1 MLLCPSLHQSKRLWC
16 LLLTAPYIHTTQH
29 CPPTDLISL
38 IASGHCP
45 QVAELLLVRG
55 LAQIVRH
62 RTDDERSAHYESLM
76 NAEASG
82 KNSKKGL
89 HNQSKKPPAHHY
101 NDVSLPG
108 MAPKAKQYLPF
119 FQRGKHTA
127 VVEFVLSGHRLK
139 VRHCTLQESH
149 GCPQRFGEGADCV
162 LL

>member
-1 MLLCPSLHQSKRLWC
+1 MRPTQLNNS
-16 LLLTAPYIHTTQH
+16 YTTVI
-29 CPPTDLISL
+29 TTL
-38 IASGHCP
+38 

-76 NAEASG
+76 NAENSG
-82 KNSKKGL
+82 KSSKKGM
-89 HNQSKKPPAHHY
+89 HNKSKEPPVHHY

-127 VVEFVLSGHRLK
+127 VVEFVLSGARLK
-139 VRHCTLQESH
+139 VTQCTLAALVVTH
-149 GCPQRFGEGADCV
+149 
-162 LL
+162 

>member
-1 MLLCPSLHQSKRLWC
+1 
-16 LLLTAPYIHTTQH
+16 
-29 CPPTDLISL
+29 
-38 IASGHCP
+38 
-45 QVAELLLVRG
+45 VRG

-139 VRHCTLQESH
+139 VSHWPFQESH
-149 GCPQRFGEGADCV
+149 ACPQRS
-162 LL
+162 

>member
-1 MLLCPSLHQSKRLWC
+1 MYYRLGGTSPACSPTRSELVVLLHQSPPQFKRLWYI
-16 LLLTAPYIHTTQH
+16 LLTASSYVHTIQC
-29 CPPTDLISL
+29 CPSTHIILLITYD
-38 IASGHCP
+38 HCP

-89 HNQSKKPPAHHY
+89 HNKSKEPPAHHY

-139 VRHCTLQESH
+139 VSH
-149 GCPQRFGEGADCV
+149 
-162 LL
+162 

>member
-1 MLLCPSLHQSKRLWC
+1 M
-16 LLLTAPYIHTTQH
+16 
-29 CPPTDLISL
+29 
-38 IASGHCP
+38 
-45 QVAELLLVRG
+45 RG

-139 VRHCTLQESH
+139 VSH
-149 GCPQRFGEGADCV
+149 
-162 LL
+162 

>member
-1 MLLCPSLHQSKRLWC
+1 MLLCSKATPVQ
-16 LLLTAPYIHTTQH
+16 TAMVLVAYSTYIHTIQC
-29 CPPTDLISL
+29 CPSTDIIPL
-38 IASGHCP
+38 IASDHCQ

-139 VRHCTLQESH
+139 VSH
-149 GCPQRFGEGADCV
+149 W
-162 LL
+162 